1 MSDGREGGVGRVGG
15 DRGMGMHGYVGMRWG
30 VHVGVRM
37 VGGVVGGGVGV
48 RRGLQDREGGGAG
61 RVGLERRRAGRH
73 HQRVQ
78 RRHALA
84 RRALG
89 GRHGR
94 VVRVVGGRGGVG
106 GVRGGLRLGAA
117 QGGVDGPTWRQIT
130 TSHHTHTRLRPGRAP
145 PRARPRLGR
154 PGRER

>member
-1 MSDGREGGVGRVGG
+1 MRDGREGGVGRVGS

-30 VHVGVRM
+30 MHVGVCM
-37 VGGVVGGGVGV
+37 VGDVVGGGVGV
-48 RRGLQDREGGGAG
+48 RRGLEDREGRGAG
-61 RVGLERRRAGRH
+61 RVRLERRRAGRH

-106 GVRGGLRLGAA
+106 GV
-117 QGGVDGPTWRQIT
+117 
-130 TSHHTHTRLRPGRAP
+130 
-145 PRARPRLGR
+145 
-154 PGRER
+154 